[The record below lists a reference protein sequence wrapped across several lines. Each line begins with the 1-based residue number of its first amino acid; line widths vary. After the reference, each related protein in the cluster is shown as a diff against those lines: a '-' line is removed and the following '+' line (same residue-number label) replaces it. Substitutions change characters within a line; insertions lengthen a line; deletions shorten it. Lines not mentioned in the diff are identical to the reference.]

1 MSGCPFGH
9 TDGPAGARPE
19 TERTGEDTG
28 VERSGGAT
36 AVVTSPEASD
46 GGSAASAAAGSSRMS
61 RRGLLS
67 LAGVGGAGAVAGLA
81 AGFLGHD
88 ALTAGAAA
96 ADTSAGE
103 AVVPFFGDHQAGIT
117 TPAQDRL
124 HMAAFDVTTE
134 DRKELIKL
142 LKDWTAAA
150 EAMTTGNPTGRTG
163 AVDGP
168 YDAPPEDTGEALDL
182 PAAKLTLT
190 FGFGAGLFEKDG
202 KARFGLDDRR
212 PEALIDLPHFPGD
225 DLQPGRTGGDIVIQ
239 ACADD
244 PQVAV
249 HAIRNLARIGFGKV
263 RVRWS
268 QLGFGRT
275 SSTSRAQVTP
285 RNLFGFKDG
294 TNNLKVEDNTLLDEH
309 VWVRS
314 GSRPGE
320 QWMAGGSYLVAR
332 RIQMHIEIWDRTS
345 LREQEGLIGRT
356 KGVGAPLSG
365 GDEFTTPDF
374 ALAGRDGD
382 PLIPLD
388 AHVRLAHPDQNAGVR
403 MLRRG
408 YNFTDGS
415 DGLGH
420 LDAGLFFI
428 AFVKD
433 PRTHYVPMQLA
444 LAKSDTLSV
453 EYLKH
458 TGSGLF
464 AVPPGLRQGGFIGE
478 GLFA

>member
-9 TDGPAGARPE
+9 TGDPERPGDLNAATRPGGVAGVAPSAEAATGKTPDDGAPAQAR
-19 TERTGEDTG
+19 
-28 VERSGGAT
+28 
-36 AVVTSPEASD
+36 
-46 GGSAASAAAGSSRMS
+46 SALS

-88 ALTAGAAA
+88 AVTASAAVPVDA
-96 ADTSAGE
+96 P
-103 AVVPFFGDHQAGIT
+103 VVPFFGDHQAGIT

-134 DRKELIKL
+134 DRKELVKL

-150 EAMTTGNPTGRTG
+150 EAMTAGRATGETG

-182 PAAKLTLT
+182 EAAKLTLT

-202 KARFGLDDRR
+202 KVRFGLDGKR

-225 DLQPGRTGGDIVIQ
+225 DLQPARTGGDLVVQ

-275 SSTSRAQVTP
+275 SSTSRAQVTA

-294 TNNLKVEDNTLLDEH
+294 TNNLKVEDSSLLDEH
-309 VWVRS
+309 VWVQS
-314 GSRPGE
+314 GNRAQE
-320 QWMAGGSYLVAR
+320 NWMAGGSYLVAR

-345 LREQEGLIGRT
+345 LRDQEGLIGRT
-356 KGVGAPLSG
+356 KGAGAPLSG
-365 GDEFTTPDF
+365 GDEFTAPDF
-374 ALAGRDGD
+374 TTTGRNGD
-382 PLIPLD
+382 PLIPMD
-388 AHVRLAHPDQNAGVR
+388 SHVRIAHPDQNGGVR

-444 LAKSDTLSV
+444 LAKNDALSI

-464 AVPPGLRQGGFIGE
+464 AVPPGVKKGGFIGE

>member
-1 MSGCPFGH
+1 MSGCPYGH
-9 TDGPAGARPE
+9 TGEAPEAPAAGQPVNVNDAARPGEATGVVRSPATPDGGPATAA
-19 TERTGEDTG
+19 DT
-28 VERSGGAT
+28 
-36 AVVTSPEASD
+36 
-46 GGSAASAAAGSSRMS
+46 SRLS

-88 ALTAGAAA
+88 LVTAGAAA
-96 ADTSAGE
+96 AAESDAGN
-103 AVVPFFGDHQAGIT
+103 ATVPFFGEHQAGIT

-150 EAMTTGNPTGRTG
+150 EAMTEGRTTGATG

-182 PAAKLTLT
+182 AAAQLTLT
-190 FGFGAGLFEKDG
+190 FGFGAGLFEKNG
-202 KARFGLDDRR
+202 KVRFGLDGRR
-212 PEALIDLPHFPGD
+212 PAALIDLPHFPGD
-225 DLQPGRTGGDIVIQ
+225 DLQPGRTGGDIVVQ

-294 TNNLKVEDNTLLDEH
+294 TNNLKVEDKALLDEH
-309 VWVRS
+309 VWVGS
-314 GSRPGE
+314 GGSSNE
-320 QWMAGGSYLVAR
+320 QWMSGGSYLVAR

-365 GDEFTTPDF
+365 GEEFTAPDF
-374 ALAGRDGD
+374 KLAGRNGD

-388 AHVRLAHPDQNAGVR
+388 SHVRLAHPDQNGGVR
-403 MLRRG
+403 ILRRG

-433 PRTHYVPMQLA
+433 PRTHYVPMQMA
-444 LAKSDTLSV
+444 LAKGDTLSV

-464 AVPPGLRQGGFIGE
+464 AVPPGVQQGGFIGE

>member
-1 MSGCPFGH
+1 VSGCPFGH
-9 TDGPAGARPE
+9 TSDPADADRS
-19 TERTGEDTG
+19 GEPSA
-28 VERSGGAT
+28 VERSGEPT
-36 AVVTSPEASD
+36 AVVTSQEAAD
-46 GGSAASAAAGSSRMS
+46 GDSAAAASTGTSRFS

-88 ALTAGAAA
+88 VVTAASASAATPDPGA
-96 ADTSAGE
+96 S
-103 AVVPFFGDHQAGIT
+103 VIPFFGQHQAGIT

-134 DRKELIKL
+134 DRKELIRL

-150 EAMTTGNPTGRTG
+150 EAMTTGVPTGKTG
-163 AVDGP
+163 AIDGP

-202 KARFGLDDRR
+202 KVRFGLDGRR
-212 PEALIDLPHFPGD
+212 PDALIDLPHFPGD
-225 DLQPGRTGGDIVIQ
+225 DLQPGRTGGDLVVQ

-275 SSTSRAQVTP
+275 SSTSRTQVTA

-294 TNNLKVEDNTLLDEH
+294 TNNLKVEDNALLDEH
-309 VWVRS
+309 VWVS
-314 GSRPGE
+314 STARPSE

-332 RIQMHIEIWDRTS
+332 RIQMHIETWDRTS

-356 KGVGAPLSG
+356 KGAGAPLSG
-365 GDEFTTPDF
+365 GDEFTAPDF
-374 ALAGRDGD
+374 ALAGREGA

-388 AHVRLAHPDQNAGVR
+388 SHMRLAHPDQNDGVR

-444 LAKSDTLSV
+444 LAKGDTLSV

-464 AVPPGLRQGGFIGE
+464 AVPPGVEAGGFIGE